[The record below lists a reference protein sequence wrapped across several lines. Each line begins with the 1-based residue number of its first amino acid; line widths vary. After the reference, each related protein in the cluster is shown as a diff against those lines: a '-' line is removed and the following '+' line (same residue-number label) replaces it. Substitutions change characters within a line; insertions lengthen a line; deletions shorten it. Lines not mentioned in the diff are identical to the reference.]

1 MMVTVY
7 FDTSFYVH
15 LERAQAAAS
24 KDAIDRLHGVGCRP
38 ALSPI
43 HVKELLRGRRDDA
56 TCQRLLQRVLSI
68 HDAPLLLDNPRLDA
82 LLAPETERVKFAQH
96 LEATSTQLAEAEAYA
111 SVGRSSKLSRQLDL
125 SHFPAEPI
133 PGLNL
138 ATGQVDEAQLISF
151 FNALFQS
158 FGSPIRIPDDASLA
172 DAAQFIL
179 SRLPEVYGDD
189 AVSQV
194 RLSNSVFDAVATDSR
209 RTFSVIHGQASADIL
224 QAVTS
229 DRLDAEHMAVF
240 RRHKPSIDYF
250 QLDGRQLRRTSAEGH
265 PLRTEGL
272 LERCFQARSLEEA
285 VVAVEQFAATRQ

>member
-1 MMVTVY
+1 MATVY

-24 KDAIDRLHGVGCRP
+24 KDAIDRLGGVGCRP

-43 HVKELLRGRRDDA
+43 HVKELLRGKRDDA
-56 TCQRLLQRVLSI
+56 TCQRLLQRVMAI

-82 LLAPETERVKFAQH
+82 LLAPETERLKFAQH
-96 LEATSTQLAEAEAYA
+96 LDATSAPLVKAEAYA
-111 SVGRSSKLSRQLDL
+111 AVGRNSKLARQLDL
-125 SHFPAEPI
+125 SHLPADLI
-133 PGLNL
+133 PGLSL
-138 ATGQVDEAQLISF
+138 ATGQVDAARLVSF
-151 FNALFQS
+151 INALFPS

-172 DAAQFIL
+172 DAAQLML
-179 SRLPEVYGDD
+179 SGLTEVYGED

-194 RLSNSVFDAVATDSR
+194 RLSNSAFDAVATDSR

-229 DRLDAEHMAVF
+229 DRLDSEHMAVF
-240 RRHKPSIDYF
+240 RRHKLSIDYF
-250 QLDGRQLRRTSAEGH
+250 QLDGRQLRRASAQGH